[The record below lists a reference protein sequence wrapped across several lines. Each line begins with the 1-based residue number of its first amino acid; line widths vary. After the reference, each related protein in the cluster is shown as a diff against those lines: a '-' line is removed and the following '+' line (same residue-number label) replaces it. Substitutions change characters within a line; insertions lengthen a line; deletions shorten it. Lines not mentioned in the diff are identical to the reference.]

1 MGMAGAILG
10 GTLLGFGASSMKKT
24 SQSYSY
30 AGDVH
35 ASMAAARPETPE
47 APAAPGAENGQS
59 NALMEAEREKE
70 RQRAAMRRRQAE
82 EVFTGGLGAAG
93 IADTAKKTLL
103 GG

>member
-10 GTLLGFGASSMKKT
+10 GAILGMGASSMKQT
-24 SQSYSY
+24 RSYSY
-30 AGDVH
+30 ASDVH
-35 ASMAAARPETPE
+35 SSMAGTRPAVPE
-47 APAAPGAENGQS
+47 APETAAADGGQS

-70 RQRAAMRRRQAE
+70 RRQAAMRQRQAQ

-93 IADTAKKTLL
+93 MADTAKKTLL